1 VNGRAKPGHDTE
13 ETNAYAAHPAY
24 GGHTLVIDL
33 RALVI
38 DLRALVIDL
47 RAISSA
53 WNCFAIPISPVLLYN
68 APSEQGGQS

>member
-1 VNGRAKPGHDTE
+1 VNGRAKPDHDTE

-24 GGHTLVIDL
+24 GGHT
-33 RALVI
+33 LVI